1 MPLQGFKEI
10 NIDKATGQ
18 LVMTVTKTIVRFNKA
33 TIIYLNYPEFVK
45 IFVNPDTKQLAV
57 EPCTGHDRNAVKF
70 CKPGKK
76 NILSVSVRDSSVVD
90 TVARYYTFEDVDDD
104 HVAYHKV
111 PGTKAGEDKVVVFDL
126 SDSTSGVMKRRGR
139 KKETAA
145 AK

>member
-76 NILSVSVRDSSVVD
+76 NILSASVRDSSVVD
-90 TVARYYTFEDVDDD
+90 TVAHYYTFEDVDDD

-111 PGTKAGEDKVVVFDL
+111 PGTKAEDKVVVFDL